1 MTTIDSRKLIDSAY
15 AHLISDEDYEA
26 LDLVINNPLHLATKD
41 LNFGEIITTHNV
53 KVELSEKDP
62 HPRTYSIDASAIRT
76 RLEELKK
83 QHDVVYK
90 KLIEV
95 SEELHRLSV
104 NDQWDE
110 ELGLK
115 CQYLEAEVGKIY
127 GGIRA
132 LENLLKKDIGEKIVV
147 EEKVLGE
154 FISSPHPTVVL
165 YYKNIQESSRGTVSG
180 LVPVFVHEMFH
191 AWNYFEANSKDRSVM
206 EIDEAMV
213 EFATIYFLDSLAESL
228 ARTDREKASQI
239 FKRADCQKRNV
250 RNKKAAVGSTAA
262 YGFGSCL
269 ADKVKAEAPLWL
281 EAYAAKS
288 ASLKPGDLKVANVL
302 KALVPFYPFDSEDL
316 VLKQLEEIIFGKGRV
331 RCKTV
336 TDKAKIIEVLTE
348 VSPAVV
354 GHIKANPTA
363 DYKLFSKEITHS
375 DLCGGKRTKKTQGN
389 DENILYYLTVS
400 QMDSMGLDKVA
411 HQSNIVIPKDVYD
424 ALSIKK
430 VSGVAINFQLA
441 NDSAVYFTPSYS
453 MKVVHTLGKEFP
465 WQPSE
470 CTYTVASGPFT
481 SMHMTIGPHGVGTSN
496 DPEFQALRKNIFVD
510 DVIYFLVETI
520 GSIKNLYIMLSKA
533 EKFYDILKIP
543 TPVSGTETLE
553 EVPEAEVKEVNTTEA
568 APREM
573 QEAWKEL
580 LAQEMMR
587 HASSETEVFCPLT
600 RIRGTYENLKMLFIA
615 SHIKAY
621 ADCDEHEKFDVNN
634 GLLLSA
640 GADALFDKYMITIG
654 EDKEIIFSYLIDH
667 DDELKK
673 AMRLDQEVFKQIFTP
688 ERMEY
693 VKVHRQKFFEKE
705 KERRIGVPSEDDN
718 LVETAAVEFMSAEE
732 ILKEHSVNL
741 KRDNLLGSCLPHGSK
756 GTFLIA
762 PYENILHKKW
772 IIKNKM
778 YNTLITKSAMQGA
791 TVESY
796 PDTIVLYDKY
806 DFKNLVAYCLNDCRY
821 QEGKDMND
829 SPQAVDE
836 SQIYLVYTFD
846 KACQI
851 NVDVEAISRYIKEN
865 HDKDAS
871 SQMIFIN
878 N

>member
-1 MTTIDSRKLIDSAY
+1 MMTINSRMLIDTAY
-15 AHLISDEDYEA
+15 AHLISGEDYKA
-26 LDLVINNPLHLATKD
+26 LDLVLNNTLHLATKD
-41 LNFGEIITTHNV
+41 LNFAEIITTH
-53 KVELSEKDP
+53 KIEVELSDKESD
-62 HPRTYSIDASAIRT
+62 PRTYSIDASAVRA
-76 RLEELKK
+76 RLEGLKK
-83 QHDVVYK
+83 QSE
-90 KLIEV
+90 EV
-95 SEELHRLSV
+95 REELHRLRV
-104 NDQWDE
+104 VDQLDE
-110 ELGLK
+110 ELRLK
-115 CQYLEAEVGKIY
+115 CQYLEAELGNID
-127 GGIRA
+127 GGIYD
-132 LENLLKKDIGEKIVV
+132 LKNLLQEELGGKIVV
-147 EEKVLGE
+147 KERVLGE
-154 FISSPHPTVVL
+154 FISSPHPKVIL
-165 YYKNIQESSRGTVSG
+165 YYKNILQSSRGTVSC

-191 AWNYFEANSKDRSVM
+191 AWNYFEAGSHGRSVK

-213 EFATIYFLDSLAESL
+213 EFATIHFLDSLADDLAKTDCKNSSL
-228 ARTDREKASQI
+228 IST
-239 FKRADCQKRNV
+239 RACWQKVSV
-250 RNKKAAVGSTAA
+250 RNKKYAFGDTAA
-262 YGFGSCL
+262 YGFGYYL
-269 ADKVKAEAPLWL
+269 AEKVHAEAPLWL
-281 EAYAAKS
+281 ETYAAKS
-288 ASLKPGDLKVANVL
+288 ASFTMGDSKVANVVKVL
-302 KALVPFYPFDSEDL
+302 NPFYPLESEYL
-316 VLKQLEEIIFGKGRV
+316 VLKQFEDIIFPKE
-331 RCKTV
+331 KTKCVPV
-336 TDKAKIIEVLTE
+336 TARAQIIEVLKG
-348 VSPAVV
+348 VSPSMVK
-354 GHIKANPTA
+354 HINANPMA
-363 DYKLFSKEITHS
+363 EYKLFAKVIKHS
-375 DLCGGKRTKKTQGN
+375 DLTGGKRTDRKQGN
-389 DENILYYLTVS
+389 DKNILYYLTVS
-400 QMDSMGLDKVA
+400 QMDSMGWDRVA
-411 HQSNIVIPKDVYD
+411 HQSNILIPKVVYN
-424 ALSIKK
+424 ALSVIATK
-430 VSGVAINFQLA
+430 GVVINFKLA

-453 MKVVHTLGKEFP
+453 IKIVQALGKNFP
-465 WQPSE
+465 WQPDQ
-470 CTYTVASGPFT
+470 CTFTAGSGVFT
-481 SMHMTIGPHGVGTSN
+481 SMHMTYGDQGVGTSN
-496 DPEFQALRKNIFVD
+496 DPELQALRKNIFVD
-510 DVIYFLVETI
+510 DVVYFLVETI
-520 GSIKNLYIMLSKA
+520 GTAKNLYVMLSKA
-533 EKFYDILKIP
+533 ERFYEVLKIP
-543 TPVSGTETLE
+543 HKREDPPKETKTKLTESEIRE
-553 EVPEAEVKEVNTTEA
+553 E
-568 APREM
+568 
-573 QEAWKEL
+573 QEAWKER
-580 LAQEMMR
+580 LAQEMKH

-667 DDELKK
+667 NDELKK